1 MYQVHIE
8 VQMVGQDR
16 GAGEKSSPGTE
27 TFKVSSLGKAYTH
40 LSMKLFSQLLENFSG
55 SFVGAIQVQLDRA
68 EIKHRSIEYLS
79 RLLLDCL
86 IVSVLLVLVAL
97 SAYSRDYYYQA
108 FVVLIPISFL
118 STLSAGL
125 FYPRIKISSRRR
137 KIDDNL
143 GAAFAFVSA
152 MASADV
158 PISTIMLKLSRT
170 REFGEV
176 SREAGKIN
184 RDTELLGVDIFS
196 AMGNAARK
204 SPSPE
209 WERFLQGAVATST
222 AGARLK
228 PYFVNKS
235 SEYQNRLRISLKKNS
250 ESVSVFAETYVT
262 IGVALPLF
270 LIVIV
275 GVMAVVTRNALGV
288 ALSFLLLFS
297 FLVLPALIATF
308 VVLVSSVNKEVQ
320 IS

>member
-1 MYQVHIE
+1 M
-8 VQMVGQDR
+8 GQDR
-16 GAGEKSSPGTE
+16 GADTESSTVTQTG
-27 TFKVSSLGKAYTH
+27 KVNMLGKAYTS
-40 LSMKLFSQLLENFSG
+40 LSTKLFSLLLENHAR
-55 SFVGAIQVQLDRA
+55 SFLGGIQLQLDRA
-68 EIKHRSIEYLS
+68 EIRGSSLEYLS
-79 RLLLDCL
+79 RLMLDSFV
-86 IVSVLLVLVAL
+86 VSALLVIVAL
-97 SAYSRDYYYQA
+97 LAYYSGLYYLI
-108 FVVLIPISFL
+108 FVVLIPVSFL
-118 STLSAGL
+118 LVLSLGL
-125 FYPRIKISSRRR
+125 LYPRMKISSRRR
-137 KIDDNL
+137 KIDDDL

-158 PISTIMLKLSRT
+158 PISTIMMKLSKT
-170 REFGEV
+170 EEFGEV
-176 SREAGKIN
+176 SKEAGKIS
-184 RDTELLGVDIFS
+184 RETELLGVDIFS
-196 AMGNAARK
+196 AMGNAAKK
-204 SPSPE
+204 SPSAE

-235 SEYQNRLRISLKKNS
+235 SEYQSRLRISLKKNA

-288 ALSFLLLFS
+288 ALTFLLLFS